1 MHAAQVIS
9 THPDVKGNVNE
20 ALTRCLEEC
29 FNCAQHC
36 TTCAD
41 ACLGEEMDGPLKQCI
56 RLNMD
61 CADICI
67 ATGTLA
73 SRRSGSN
80 EAILKE
86 MLKLC
91 ESACRLCAE
100 ECEKHASQHEHC
112 LICGETCRRCE
123 EACRAAASTIT

>member
-1 MHAAQVIS
+1 MHAVQVIS

-29 FNCAQHC
+29 YNCAQHC
-36 TTCAD
+36 TACAD
-41 ACLGEEMDGPLKQCI
+41 ACIGEETDGALKQCI
-56 RLNMD
+56 RLTMD
-61 CADICI
+61 CADLCLTT
-67 ATGTLA
+67 ATLA
-73 SRRSGSN
+73 NRRSGSN

-100 ECEKHASQHEHC
+100 ECEKHAERHQHC
-112 LICGETCRRCE
+112 LICSQCRRTCE
-123 EACRAAASTIT
+123 EACREAATSIH

>member
-1 MHAAQVIS
+1 MHAVQVIS

-20 ALTRCLEEC
+20 SLTRCLEEC
-29 FNCAQHC
+29 YNCAQHC
-36 TTCAD
+36 TACAD
-41 ACLGEEMDGPLKQCI
+41 ACIGEETDGALKQCI

-61 CADICI
+61 CADICLTT
-67 ATGTLA
+67 ATLA
-73 SRRSGSN
+73 NRRSGSN

-100 ECEKHASQHEHC
+100 ECEKHADHHQHC
-112 LICGETCRRCE
+112 LICSQCCRTCE
-123 EACRAAASTIT
+123 EACREAAASIH